1 MLIMV
6 IFLIPS
12 NPMVKCLFNYFISNG
27 YLYHVISPSAEVA
40 FDGDYNNSHPYHSV
54 DERSAGYLATGMSEE
69 LGKPVVVWVKND
81 ASFRNLASALTEAYY
96 KKIPLVVVT
105 IPSEKPVSQV
115 INPIDILVGRLSY
128 DNNEEGVI
136 DNVNNIWKTKRV
148 GPVLIEIKGGKVYH
162 KEASEYPGELLDLL
176 SKQAIVC
183 SGEGGLST
191 LIGMAASNPN
201 DKVTGI
207 LPYRELLYELN
218 MFGNRNVRNNILI
231 VSYCADTHAINVV
244 SSFAKALDWHVEI
257 IDNEENIEG
266 LTFFSVPSIVIIRKD
281 LWYGKSQL

>member
-6 IFLIPS
+6 IFHIHS
-12 NPMVKCLFNYFISNG
+12 NPMVKSLFNYFISNG
-27 YLYHVISPSAEVA
+27 YLYHVITPSVEVA
-40 FDGDYNNSHPYHSV
+40 FDEDYKNSHSYHSV

-81 ASFRNLASALTEAYY
+81 ASFRNLAPALTEAYY

-128 DNNEEGVI
+128 DNNEDGVI
-136 DNVNNIWKTKRV
+136 ENVNNIWKTKRV
-148 GPVLIEIKGGKVYH
+148 GPVLLEIKEGKL
-162 KEASEYPGELLDLL
+162 YPYNSFKCPEILLDLL
-176 SKQAIVC
+176 SKQAIIC
-183 SGEGGLST
+183 AGEGGLST
-191 LIGMAASNPN
+191 LIGMAASNPD

-218 MFGNRNVRNNILI
+218 MLGNRNVRNNILI
-231 VSYCADTHAINVV
+231 VSYCTDTHAINVV
-244 SSFAKALDWHVEI
+244 SCFARALDWHVEI
-257 IDNEENIEG
+257 IDNEEDIEG
-266 LTFFSVPSIVIIRKD
+266 LTFFKEPSIVIIRKD
-281 LWYGKSQL
+281 L

>member
-6 IFLIPS
+6 IYLIHS
-12 NPMVKCLFNYFISNG
+12 NPMVKSLFNYLISNG

-40 FDGDYNNSHPYHSV
+40 FDEDYDNSHPYHSV
-54 DERSAGYLATGMSEE
+54 DERSAGYLATGMCEE
-69 LGKPVVVWVKND
+69 LAKPVVVWVKND

-96 KKIPLVVVT
+96 KKLPLVVVT
-105 IPSEKPVSQV
+105 IPSQKPVNQD
-115 INPIDILVGRLSY
+115 INPTDILVGRISY
-128 DNNEEGVI
+128 VNNEDEVI
-136 DNVNNIWKTKRV
+136 VNVNNIWKTKRV
-148 GPVLIEIKGGKVYH
+148 GPVLLEIKGGKSYPE
-162 KEASEYPGELLDLL
+162 KTYQYPGVLLQLL

-191 LIGMAASNPN
+191 LIGMAASNPD

-257 IDNEENIEG
+257 IDNEEDIEG
-266 LTFFSVPSIVIIRKD
+266 LTFFREPSIVIIRKD
-281 LWYGKSQL
+281 L

>member
-6 IFLIPS
+6 IFHIHS
-12 NPMVKCLFNYFISNG
+12 NPMVKSLFNFFISNG
-27 YLYHVISPSAEVA
+27 YQYHVISPSAEVA
-40 FDGDYNNSHPYHSV
+40 FDGDYNISHHYHSI

-69 LGKPVVVWVKND
+69 LGKPVVIWVKND
-81 ASFRNLASALTEAYY
+81 SSFRNLASALTEAYY

-105 IPSEKPVSQV
+105 IPSETPVSQE
-115 INPIDILVGRLSY
+115 INPTDILVGKISCVNIEA
-128 DNNEEGVI
+128 DVI
-136 DNVNNIWKTKRV
+136 EIVNNIWDTKRV

-162 KEASEYPGELLDLL
+162 EKELKYPEELFDLL

-183 SGEGGLST
+183 TGEGGLSS
-191 LIGMAASNPN
+191 LIGMAASNP
-201 DKVTGI
+201 DDRVTGI

-244 SSFAKALDWHVEI
+244 SSFAKVLGWHVEI
-257 IDNEENIEG
+257 IVNEKDIEG
-266 LTFFSVPSIVIIRKD
+266 LTFFREPSIVIIRKD
-281 LWYGKSQL
+281 L